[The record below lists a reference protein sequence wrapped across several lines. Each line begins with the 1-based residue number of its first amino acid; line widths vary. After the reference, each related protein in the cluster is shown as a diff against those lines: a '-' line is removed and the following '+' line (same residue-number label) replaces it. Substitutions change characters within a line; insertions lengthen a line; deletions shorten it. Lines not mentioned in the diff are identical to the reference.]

1 MNIVDQ
7 AVQNQLKN
15 MQERTGKSLG
25 ELFTLIKESGFTK
38 HGQIRQM
45 LIDTLGMGYGDAVT
59 LASHYLA
66 QTNPPIKTAQVGSDD
81 ILDTL
86 YSGNKAGLR
95 PIHEKVMAEINQFGE
110 FEIAPK
116 KTYLSLRRKRQFAM
130 LGPGTKG
137 RVELGLNM
145 KGLEGTERL
154 VVQEPGGMCQ
164 YKAFISSVEE
174 VDAELIAWLRRAYD
188 SAG

>member
-7 AVQNQLKN
+7 AYQNQLKN
-15 MQERTGKSLG
+15 MQLRTGKSMD
-25 ELFTLIKESGFTK
+25 ELIATIKDSGLQK

-45 LIDTLGMGYGDAVT
+45 LIDKLGMGYGDAVT

-66 QTNPPIKTAQVGSDD
+66 PANPPAKTSQTGSGD

-86 YSGNKAGLR
+86 YSGSKVGLR
-95 PIHEKVMAEINQFGE
+95 PIHEKVMAAIRQFGD
-110 FEIAPK
+110 FEVAPK
-116 KTYLSLRRKRQFAM
+116 KTYLSLRLKRQFAM

-145 KGLEGTERL
+145 KGLEGTGRL
-154 VVQEPGGMCQ
+154 LAQEPGGMCQ
-164 YKAFISSVEE
+164 YKVFISSLDE
-174 VDAELIAWLRRAYD
+174 VDAELIAWLRRAYN